1 MARKAVQVA
10 GNPKWPAS
18 NIEWRQTRDL
28 LAYQRNSRIHS
39 DAQVDQIAASMK
51 EFGWTI
57 PMLID
62 EDGIIIAGHGRA
74 MAAAKIGISEV
85 PVMIA
90 KGWTEAQKMAYRIAD
105 NRLPESASW
114 DTDMLK
120 LELTELGKMDFDLS
134 LTGFDD
140 LELVQFMAEPNT
152 NDPEET
158 PAPPANPASKAGDLW
173 LLGRHRLL
181 CADSSDEREIKLVL
195 EGKKPAAIVTDPP
208 YGVGVEYDTF
218 IDTEQN
224 AEDLVS
230 LLMPRLFS
238 LGCPIALTPGV
249 PMMWKYPQ
257 PEWVMVWV
265 HPAPTGG
272 CSWGFAGVNPI
283 LVYGKDPYLSKGMGR
298 HPDHIVMAAD
308 REGVE
313 GHPTP
318 KPFKVWSWLVERLTP
333 NPKQLVF
340 DPFCG
345 SGTTIIACEALTR
358 NCAAIELSPA
368 YVDVCVLRWQTY
380 TGQEAT
386 LEATGETYA
395 EVAEKRLNP
404 PVKPAR
410 KRKASA

>member
-74 MAAAKIGISEV
+74 LAAAKIGISEV

-140 LELVQFMAEPNT
+140 LELVQFMATPND

-158 PAPPANPASKAGDLW
+158 PEPPVNPASKTGDLW
-173 LLGRHRLL
+173 LLGSHRLL
-181 CADSSDEREIKLVL
+181 CGDSTNEAAVGLALFNIKPNLM
-195 EGKKPAAIVTDPP
+195 VTDPP
-208 YGVGVEYDTF
+208 YGVDYDAGWRNGAAA
-218 IDTEQN
+218 IGKVSNDHEAN
-224 AEDLVS
+224 WKLSYDL
-230 LLMPRLFS
+230 F
-238 LGCPIALTPGV
+238 
-249 PMMWKYPQ
+249 
-257 PEWVMVWV
+257 
-265 HPAPTGG
+265 
-272 CSWGFAGVNPI
+272 
-283 LVYGKDPYLSKGMGR
+283 KGDVAYAWSADWHNLRCGR
-298 HPDHIVMAAD
+298 
-308 REGVE
+308 
-313 GHPTP
+313 
-318 KPFKVWSWLVERLTP
+318 WL
-333 NPKQLVF
+333 
-340 DPFCG
+340 DFCG
-345 SGTTIIACEALTR
+345 I
-358 NCAAIELSPA
+358 
-368 YVDVCVLRWQTY
+368 
-380 TGQEAT
+380 
-386 LEATGETYA
+386 
-395 EVAEKRLNP
+395 
-404 PVKPAR
+404 
-410 KRKASA
+410 